1 MRWHGAQ
8 FHFSPSDLASFLG
21 CEHLT
26 QLEVRAALGEIP
38 QPHLDNPYAGLI
50 ARKGDEHEQ
59 RFLESLAAAGHAVTR
74 IELDANRDLDA
85 AAKATVD
92 AIRRG
97 VPYIHQAVFVADNWR
112 GRADFLE
119 RVPVRSALGDWSY
132 VILDTKLARSP
143 RPEHALQVCFYSHC
157 LAQIQSYLPGAA
169 YLVLGTSSGPH
180 DRIPIRLA
188 DVSAYYRR
196 LGQRFETAVRQRTP
210 TTPYP
215 CDQCTV
221 CRFRAACC
229 EWWEQQDSLVRIAG
243 VRRDQIS
250 RLSTVGIG
258 TLTALAEAAPG
269 LKVRKMAAGTFEG
282 LREQAA
288 LQLQR
293 ARSNVI
299 PYQMRPVEDGR
310 GLAALPRRSR
320 GDVILDLEGHPFYE
334 PERGL
339 EFLFSV
345 LTHDDGTPRYE
356 AFWAHDR
363 AGERLAFEAAVDLIR
378 ARLARYP
385 DLHVYHFGAA
395 ESVALKRLMGEY
407 ATRELEI
414 DDFLRRGVFVNL
426 HPIVRQALRA
436 GVSGYSLKDLEPLI
450 GYEASASIRSGTGA
464 VLEYER
470 WLATREA
477 TCLTDIAAYNQD
489 DCRATLALLDWLHA
503 RRPQELPWPEQAV
516 KTRTDDEL
524 RAEGIRQRL
533 RDELL
538 EGAEEGQPRWLAAH
552 LLEYH
557 RREARPAWWA
567 YFDRMRMTPEELIDD
582 AEAVGGL
589 EPDLT
594 AAPEEVAR
602 SLVHTLRFP
611 PQDHKF
617 GPGSRAEDP
626 ATGEYAGEI
635 VTIDGVAGVL
645 RLKRGPSLADVPL
658 PAALVP
664 PGPVNDG
671 LQRDA
676 LLRFATSVRDDDGR
690 YPALQ
695 AILAREHPRV
705 RGRAQGSALQTTDLG
720 AMKDLAATLDR
731 SYLFVQGPPGA
742 GKTWT
747 GGRLVA
753 DLLRRGKRVGIA
765 SQSHKAIHNL
775 LDAIQAGAREIGVRF
790 SGAKKSVGRDPDS
803 EYESEFITSFQNA
816 RDIIDQLSDLD
827 LVAGTP
833 WLFPNSGLDNR
844 LDYLVIDEAG
854 QVSLADAIAMGTA
867 ARNII
872 LLGDPLQ
879 LAQVSQGTHPAG
891 CEKSVLEHLL
901 GEAATIPNDRGLFL
915 ERSFRMHPDVC
926 KFVSEVVYDGRLRS
940 ADSAARRTTSFGTGI
955 RFIGVDHQGNRSSSD
970 EEVREIAVE
979 VRRMLGGA
987 FIDADGS
994 ARTLAE
1000 HDFMVVTPYNA
1011 QVRQLRAGLP
1021 AGVRVGT
1028 VDKFQGREAPIVFFS
1043 MATSSGEDVPRRLAF
1058 LFSRN
1063 RLNVAVSRAQ
1073 CLAYLVCSPRLLET
1087 DCQSIEE
1094 MKLVNALCRLV
1105 EYAEMPA
1112 AEPALSPSR

>member
-1 MRWHGAQ
+1 MRCKGAQ
-8 FHFSPSDLASFLG
+8 FLFSPSGLASFLG

-26 QLEVRAALGEIP
+26 QLEVRAALGEITP
-38 QPHLDNPYAGLI
+38 PHFDNPYADLI

-59 RFLESLAAAGHAVTR
+59 RFLESLAATGHAVTR
-74 IELDANRDLDA
+74 MALDANSDFDA

-92 AIRRG
+92 AMRRG
-97 VPYIHQAVFVADNWR
+97 VPYIHQAVFAADNWR
-112 GRADFLE
+112 GLADFLE
-119 RVPVRSALGDWSY
+119 RVPVRSDLGDWSY

-157 LAQIQSYLPGAA
+157 LAQIQKRLPEAA
-169 YLVLGTSSGPH
+169 YLVLGTSAGPH

-196 LGQRFETAVRQRTP
+196 LRQRFERAVRQRTP
-210 TTPYP
+210 TAPYP

-229 EWWEQQDSLVRIAG
+229 EWWEQQDSLVRVAG

-250 RLSTVGIG
+250 RLSTVGIS
-258 TLTALAEAAPG
+258 TLTALAEAALG
-269 LKVRKMAAGTFEG
+269 LKVRKMAAGTFEA

-288 LQLQR
+288 LQLER
-293 ARSNVI
+293 TRSNII
-299 PYQMRPVEDGR
+299 PCQMRPVENGR
-310 GLAALPRRSR
+310 GLAALPRHSR

-334 PERGL
+334 PGRGL
-339 EFLFSV
+339 EFLFGV
-345 LTHDDGTPRYE
+345 LTCDEGTPRYQP
-356 AFWAHDR
+356 FWAHDR
-363 AGERLAFEAAVDLIR
+363 GAERLAFEAVVDLIR
-378 ARLARYP
+378 ARLAQYP
-385 DLHVYHFGAA
+385 DLHVYHFGAF
-395 ESVALKRLMGEY
+395 ESVVLKRLMGEY

-414 DDFLRRGVFVNL
+414 DDFLRRGIFINL
-426 HPIVRQALRA
+426 YPIVRQALRA

-450 GYEASASIRSGTGA
+450 GYTPSASVRSGTGA

-470 WLATREA
+470 WLATGDAR
-477 TCLTDIAAYNQD
+477 CLTDIAEYNQD
-489 DCRATLALLDWLHA
+489 DCRATHALLDWLHS
-503 RRPQELPWPEQAV
+503 RRPQELPWPEPPVVRTQ
-516 KTRTDDEL
+516 TDDEL
-524 RAEGIRQRL
+524 SAEGVRQRL

-538 EGAEEGQPRWLAAH
+538 EGAEEGEPRWLAAH
-552 LLEYH
+552 LLDYH

-567 YFDRMRMTPEELIDD
+567 YFDRTRMTPEELIDD
-582 AEAVGGL
+582 TEAVGGL
-589 EPDLT
+589 EPDPT
-594 AAPEEVAR
+594 AAPEELAR
-602 SLVHTLRFP
+602 SLVYTLRFP
-611 PQDHKF
+611 SQDHKF

-626 ATGEYAGEI
+626 ATGKYAGEI
-635 VTIDGVAGVL
+635 VTIDGATGVL
-645 RLKRGPSLADVPL
+645 LLKRGPSLADVPL

-664 PGPVNDG
+664 PGPVNDRP
-671 LQRDA
+671 QRDA
-676 LLRFATSVRDDDGR
+676 LLRFATSIRDGDGR

-705 RGRAQGSALQTTDLG
+705 RGRAQGSTLQTTDLS
-720 AMKDLAATLDR
+720 AMKELAAALDR

-753 DLLRRGKRVGIA
+753 DLLRRGKQVGVA

-775 LDAIQAGAREIGVRF
+775 LDAVEEGARDLGVRF
-790 SGAKKSVGRDPDS
+790 SGAKKSVRDPDS
-803 EYESEFITSFQNA
+803 EYNGEFITSIRSAQ
-816 RDIIDQLSDLD
+816 DIIDELSDLD

-833 WLFPNSGLDNR
+833 WLFSDSGLDNE

-879 LAQVSQGTHPAG
+879 LAQVSQGTHPPG
-891 CEKSVLEHLL
+891 CDRSVLEHLL
-901 GEAATIPNDRGLFL
+901 GEAATIPRDCGVFL

-926 KFVSEVVYDGRLRS
+926 KFISEVVYDGRLRS
-940 ADSAARRTTSFGTGI
+940 ADSATLRTTSFGTGI

-970 EEVREIAVE
+970 EEVREIDAQ

-987 FIDADGS
+987 FTNADGS
-994 ARTLAE
+994 VRGLAE
-1000 HDFMVVTPYNA
+1000 QDFMVVTPYNA

-1043 MATSSGEDVPRRLAF
+1043 MATSSGEDLPRSLAF

-1087 DCQSIEE
+1087 DCQSIEQ

-1105 EYAEMPA
+1105 EYAEKREGLA
-1112 AEPALSPSR
+1112 NDA